1 MFATE
6 RVAIEP
12 LAAAH
17 AEGLHAAL
25 DHPDVE
31 RFLHGPHIATLDAMR
46 ARIAHLLA
54 GPPAAD
60 TRARWWNFAV
70 RLRADRTVIGQL
82 EATTY
87 PGAWGEIAYVFG
99 PRWWGQGLASEATA
113 WLVRHLAGLGVG
125 ELWAA
130 VHPANAA
137 SQRLLL
143 RLGFARTD
151 ARTDARTRALASF
164 DAGDLTFVRHDP
176 DRAAR

>member
-6 RVAIEP
+6 RVTLEP
-12 LAAAH
+12 LAPAH

-31 RFLHGPHIATLDAMR
+31 RFLHGPRIATLDAMR

-54 GPPAAD
+54 GPPAAQ
-60 TRARWWNFAV
+60 AGERWWNFAV
-70 RLRADRTVIGQL
+70 RLRADRALIGQL

-99 PRWWGQGLASEATA
+99 PRWWGQGLATEATA
-113 WLVRHLAGLGVG
+113 WLVCHLAGLGIG

-130 VHPANAA
+130 VHPANTA

-143 RLGFARTD
+143 RTGFARAD
-151 ARTDARTRALASF
+151 APTRALASF
-164 DAGDLTFVRHDP
+164 DAGDLTFVRHDQ
-176 DRAAR
+176 DETSR